1 MPLCVVCTLQMR
13 MISID
18 ATWLRIYRTS
28 NLMCSILTMHI
39 PSNKTMTFTFCLAT
53 HTTANST
60 CFFFIFYF
68 STLIVVVVV
77 VLKIGRSYKTR
88 AAVSDT
94 VTISIPRPQ
103 GGGFLCFF
111 FLAKTSIKLTHIF
124 FASVS
129 EYYLSGG
136 DWRSQLCSV
145 HYSAICMAIMIFNWI
160 NVEVGNGD
168 LSWWQIH
175 SWFQFNCLLLT
186 MQCAAFYHG
195 WFAKKWLSII
205 ITHTHDNAITTN
217 KRTRSILRHVRYRK
231 KLQNM
236 MYEHKKTYHKSRPGR
251 WAENCSAAAAA
262 HTHRAIL
269 YSKIALNS

>member
-103 GGGFLCFF
+103 GGGFLCVCFF

-205 ITHTHDNAITTN
+205 ITHTRQCNNHKQANAIDIETCPIPKKNCKTWCTN
-217 KRTRSILRHVRYRK
+217 TKRRITRADRADEQKIVVQQRRHILTEPYYIVK
-231 KLQNM
+231 
-236 MYEHKKTYHKSRPGR
+236 
-251 WAENCSAAAAA
+251 
-262 HTHRAIL
+262 
-269 YSKIALNS
+269 